1 MPVAIVSGSGG
12 LIGSESVRHFVEAGY
27 EVIGLENDMRARFFG
42 AEAST
47 AHTTETLVRQYPD
60 EFQTLEIDIRDAE
73 GVARIFAERVGAI
86 ELVIHTAA
94 QPSHDWAA
102 SDPQTDFGV
111 NANGTLN
118 LLEAARR
125 HAPSATFIFC
135 STNKVYGDLPNHLPL
150 MELEQRLELPEDHR
164 YYRGIDTTMSIDAST
179 HSLFGVSKAAADL
192 LVQEYGRYFEMPT
205 ACFRGGCL
213 TGPNHAGTQLHGF
226 LSYLM
231 RCTVTGE
238 PYTVFGY
245 GGKQVRDNIH
255 SADLVA
261 AFEAF
266 HRAPQ
271 AAAVYNI
278 GGGRQSNCSML
289 EAIDLCQVIAGREL
303 GWSLGEENR
312 IGDHRWW
319 ISDLDPFK
327 RDHPG
332 WDVTHDVGDILREIH
347 DRNVAR
353 WVAGADSVTS

>member
-1 MPVAIVSGSGG
+1 MPIAIVTGSGG
-12 LIGSESVRHFVEAGY
+12 LIGSESVQHFVEGGY

-42 AEAST
+42 PDAST
-47 AHTTETLVRQYPD
+47 AHTTEALVRRYPD
-60 EFQTLEIDIRDAE
+60 EFRSLEIDIRDSEA
-73 GVARIFAERVGAI
+73 VSRVFTERLGEI

-102 SDPQTDFGV
+102 SDPQTDFAV

-125 HAPSATFIFC
+125 HAPGATFIFC
-135 STNKVYGDLPNHLPL
+135 STNKVYGDLPNELPL
-150 MELEQRLELPEDHR
+150 LELEKRLELPEDHR

-192 LVQEYGRYFEMPT
+192 LVQEYGRYFELPT
-205 ACFRGGCL
+205 VCFRGGCL

-231 RCTVTGE
+231 RCTMTGD

-245 GGKQVRDNIH
+245 EGKQVRDNIH
-255 SADLVA
+255 AADMVA
-261 AFEAF
+261 AFDAF
-266 HRAPQ
+266 HRAPR

-289 EAIDLCQVIAGREL
+289 EAIDLCQEIAGREL
-303 GWSLGEENR
+303 RWSLGEENR

-319 ISDLDPFK
+319 ISDLEPFR
-327 RDHPG
+327 RDYPG
-332 WDVTHDVGDILREIH
+332 WDITHDVRDILSEIH
-347 DRNVAR
+347 DRNAER
-353 WVAGADSVTS
+353 WIAAA

>member
-1 MPVAIVSGSGG
+1 MPKVIVTGSGG
-12 LIGSESVRHFVEAGY
+12 LVGSESVGHFVRAGY
-27 EVIGLENDMRARFFG
+27 QVVGLENDMRARFFG
-42 AEAST
+42 PDAST
-47 AHTTETLVRQYPD
+47 AHTTEALTHRYP
-60 EFQTLEIDIRDAE
+60 EQFQTHEIDIRDAE
-73 GVARIFAERVGAI
+73 GVRRIFARHSGQI

-118 LLEAARR
+118 LLQATRA
-125 HAPSATFIFC
+125 HAPNATFIFC
-135 STNKVYGDLPNHLPL
+135 STNKVYGDLPNQLPL
-150 MELEQRLELPEDHR
+150 LEQERRLELPSDHR
-164 YYRGIDTTMSIDAST
+164 YYSGIDTTMSIDSST

-205 ACFRGGCL
+205 VCFRGGCL
-213 TGPNHAGTQLHGF
+213 TGPNHAGAQLHGF

-231 RCTVTGE
+231 RCTMTGD

-261 AFEAF
+261 AFAAF
-266 HRAPQ
+266 HRAPKP
-271 AAAVYNI
+271 AAVYNI

-289 EAIDLCQVIAGREL
+289 EAIELCQEIAGREL
-303 GWSLGEENR
+303 DWSLGDDNR

-319 ISDLDPFK
+319 ISDLEPFK
-327 RDHPG
+327 RDYPN
-332 WDVTHDVGDILREIH
+332 WDIAHDVRDILRQIH
-347 DRNVAR
+347 DRNAER
-353 WVAGADSVTS
+353 WVARA

>member
-1 MPVAIVSGSGG
+1 MPTAIITGSGG
-12 LIGSESVRHFVEAGY
+12 LIGSESVRYFVQAGY
-27 EVIGLENDMRARFFG
+27 DVVGLENDMRARFFG
-42 AEAST
+42 SDAST
-47 AHTTETLVRQYPD
+47 AHTTTALIERYPD
-60 EFQTLEIDIRDAE
+60 EFRSLELDIRDAD
-73 GVARIFAERVGAI
+73 GVAKVFAERAGAI

-102 SDPQTDFGV
+102 SDPQTDFAV

-118 LLEAARR
+118 LLEATRN
-125 HAPSATFIFC
+125 HAPGATFVFC
-135 STNKVYGDLPNHLPL
+135 STNKVYGDLPNQLSLVEMP
-150 MELEQRLELPEDHR
+150 QRLELPEDQR
-164 YYRGIDTTMSIDAST
+164 YWKGIDTTMSIDQST
-179 HSLFGVSKAAADL
+179 HSLFGVSKVAADL
-192 LVQEYGRYFEMPT
+192 LVQEYGRYFELPT
-205 ACFRGGCL
+205 VCFRGGCL

-231 RCTVTGE
+231 RCTMTGD

-266 HRAPQ
+266 HRAPR

-289 EAIDLCQVIAGREL
+289 EAIELCQEIAGREL
-303 GWSLGEENR
+303 QWSLGEDNR

-319 ISDLDPFK
+319 ISDLEPFK
-327 RDHPG
+327 RDYPD
-332 WDVTHDVGDILREIH
+332 WDIAHDVRDILREIH
-347 DRNVAR
+347 DSNAER
-353 WVAGADSVTS
+353 WVAS